1 MRRACP
7 IVPGMANRMRSGF
20 PALVK
25 RTGWRVC
32 QLRDMTGA
40 DYTTAADWAKGRRE
54 MKLAH
59 AATLQAEA
67 DKLGI
72 ETKVADFMPPK
83 RKAA

>member
-1 MRRACP
+1 MMKVRR
-7 IVPGMANRMRSGF
+7 NDGF

-32 QLRDMTGA
+32 QLRDMTGV
-40 DYTTAADWAKGRRE
+40 DYTTAASWAKGRRV
-54 MKLAH
+54 MKLIH

-72 ETKVADFMPPK
+72 ETRVSDFLPWTT
-83 RKAA
+83 RRAA